1 MPLQLDKLE
10 DLETHIEEFPSIPVF
25 YSRNG
30 KHFSILAG
38 RVAWKGAVEDEPV
51 ADGEEVWLTEHGAK
65 KVKGWREL
73 EMIFDS

>member
-1 MPLQLDKLE
+1 LLE

-30 KHFSILAG
+30 KAFSIVAG
-38 RVAWKGAVEDEPV
+38 RVAWKGEVEDEPI
-51 ADGEEVWLTEHGAK
+51 ADGEEVWLMERGAK

-73 EMIFDS
+73 ESIFDG